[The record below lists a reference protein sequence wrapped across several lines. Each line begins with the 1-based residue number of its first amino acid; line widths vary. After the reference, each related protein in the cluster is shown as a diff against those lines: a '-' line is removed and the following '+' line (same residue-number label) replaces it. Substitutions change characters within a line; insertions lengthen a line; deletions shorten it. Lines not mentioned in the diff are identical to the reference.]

1 MTWGVEMAPIASQA
15 SSSGGMATYRI
26 LVFEHNTGRI
36 SRLYDCTS
44 NLAATQR
51 LGIDGSI
58 PPLLD
63 LHTSAPT
70 PTLFSSDTIYAPSP
84 IPCLWDAWAGSQPAS
99 QEAWTID
106 GRGVP
111 PVVSYILLLFLMY
124 MRSTLAGGRRK

>member
-26 LVFEHNTGRI
+26 LVFELNTGRI

-51 LGIDGSI
+51 LGIDGSS

-63 LHTSAPT
+63 LPT
-70 PTLFSSDTIYAPSP
+70 YLGTYTY
-84 IPCLWDAWAGSQPAS
+84 
-99 QEAWTID
+99 T
-106 GRGVP
+106 
-111 PVVSYILLLFLMY
+111 LLFGHDICSVSHTMSL
-124 MRSTLAGGRRK
+124 GRLGR